1 MNDLIGLRYGWG
13 HAPWDGSGKTDC
25 FQLVCEVRKR
35 FGLADYTHKFEWV
48 YQEYTDETFP
58 RRLIVRWLL
67 HNGTRIDTPRP
78 GAVVLLPG
86 DVGAALATV
95 LEDTAVLF
103 IAPSQNV
110 VRSQIPAGTGA
121 YFWMNR

>member
-1 MNDLIGLRYGWG
+1 MNDLIGLQYGWG

-25 FQLVCEVRKR
+25 FQLACEVHKR
-35 FGLADYTHKFEWV
+35 LGFADYTEQFEWV
-48 YQEYTDETFP
+48 YRDYTDDTFP
-58 RRLIVRWLL
+58 RKLILRWLL
-67 HNGTRIDTPRP
+67 DNGTRIDTPRP
-78 GAVVLLPG
+78 GAVAFLPG
-86 DVGAALATV
+86 EAGAALATV

-110 VRSQIPAGTGA
+110 VRSYIPAGMGA